1 MDNDLIR
8 IKKEIKNKKYKKNIK
23 TPKKNIS
30 IGLSKFLITV
40 VLTLACLIILRD
52 NTKLQTIF
60 YKNVYETNFSFATI
74 NKIYKEKFGSPIP
87 FSDIIEKKETNT
99 VFNENLTYS
108 EKSKYKDGVKLT
120 VSKNYLAPAI
130 ESGMVVFIGEK
141 EGYGNTVIIQQV
153 NGIDL
158 WYSNLKN
165 VSIKLYDY
173 VEKGNLIGEVNDD
186 SLYLIY
192 KKDGKVLDYEEY
204 L

>member
-8 IKKEIKNKKYKKNIK
+8 IKKQLKNKKNIK
-23 TPKKNIS
+23 KDKKNIN
-30 IGLSKFLITV
+30 IGLSKFLITII
-40 VLTLACLIILRD
+40 LTLGCLIILKKD
-52 NTKLQTIF
+52 TKLQTLF
-60 YKNVYETNFSFATI
+60 YKNVYDTNFSFATI
-74 NKIYKEKFGSPIP
+74 NKIYKDKFGSPIP
-87 FSDIIEKKETNT
+87 FSDIIEKNETSA
-99 VFNENLTYS
+99 VFNENLAYK

-120 VSKNYLAPAI
+120 VSKNYLTPAM

-158 WYSNLKN
+158 WYSNLKT
-165 VSIKLYDY
+165 VSVKLYDY
-173 VEKGNLIGEVNDD
+173 VEKGSLIGEVNND